1 VIWALY
7 ESLLARYSSRCFA
20 TSNVLFQ
27 LLFEQVPVAKVGGT
41 LLAEK
46 FSAGGQGEGPRIT
59 MGGARVSA
67 LLLGTVRKVLCRQ
80 GRFGSSRISS
90 SFSFSSTINSSWTS
104 MAQDGKKQKTVVVGA
119 GPVGALAAIYA
130 AQRGHDVEIYE
141 LRSGTSG
148 LRHVYYIYILTL
160 ASRVGRPTIM
170 NVKIYSLGSEVKD
183 PRFAMLKW
191 QGPTGFQ
198 VGFDLHGSLSL
209 RYLYISLSG
218 WKVKKSFY
226 SCPCPYYH
234 HIIPVLSLRY
244 SSPSPPPQKARFPL
258 LQCFLT
264 ADRSS
269 KPFHNTSQFHQIHQ
283 PSALRTWNQCHEEFR

>member
-1 VIWALY
+1 
-7 ESLLARYSSRCFA
+7 
-20 TSNVLFQ
+20 
-27 LLFEQVPVAKVGGT
+27 
-41 LLAEK
+41 
-46 FSAGGQGEGPRIT
+46 
-59 MGGARVSA
+59 
-67 LLLGTVRKVLCRQ
+67 
-80 GRFGSSRISS
+80 
-90 SFSFSSTINSSWTS
+90 

-148 LRHVYYIYILTL
+148 LRHVYYIYIFPL

-234 HIIPVLSLRY
+234 HIITVLSLRY
-244 SSPSPPPQKARFPL
+244 SKPLAPSPEGKVSFAPMFSD
-258 LQCFLT
+258 CG
-264 ADRSS
+264 
-269 KPFHNTSQFHQIHQ
+269 
-283 PSALRTWNQCHEEFR
+283 